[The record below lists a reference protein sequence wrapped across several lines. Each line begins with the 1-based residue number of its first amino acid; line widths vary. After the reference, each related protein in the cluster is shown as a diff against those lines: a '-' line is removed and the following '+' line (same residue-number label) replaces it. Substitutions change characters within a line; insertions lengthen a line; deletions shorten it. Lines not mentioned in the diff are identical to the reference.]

1 MTKPLRSLIPRR
13 ERNKFRRV
21 CHSNLAE
28 LFFINA
34 LQKMFHLRY
43 IRDIIPVVLS
53 REAVLEQVERLARSE
68 VLHNSESLC
77 KLLRY
82 LAEQSLEH
90 PGATIKEYQIA
101 TEVFHRSEDFDPQLD
116 SVIRV
121 QAGRLRTKLA
131 SYYAGDG
138 TEDRIVVELPK
149 GNYTL
154 HFHENPRRAKAEA
167 AGEGNGNGHNHE
179 RTPQGA
185 NVDAGLRLARY
196 AVPVLSVLL
205 ALALAT
211 LGMLL
216 WRGSAPTAQPAA
228 AADKV
233 PPSIQLFWGS
243 FLAPANE
250 PWVVFS
256 NATFVG
262 RPETGLR
269 YSSAS
274 TPTDAASGK
283 VFDHYTGV
291 GEVLAVHELDEVFS
305 RLHATL
311 RVKRGSLFSLDD
323 LKQNNL
329 IFLGSPAENLTLRDI
344 PSTSHFVFQRVAV
357 GPRKGD
363 LAIATIN
370 PQQGEPLQ
378 SLASPADQAL
388 AEDYA
393 VIGYKRGM
401 ESSRL
406 VLIIAGTT
414 TFGTQGA
421 VEFLCHKETL
431 EELLGK
437 LNAKKVEELKPFEA
451 LLRVKISRG
460 VPVETTLIA
469 LHPDQ

>member
-1 MTKPLRSLIPRR
+1 
-13 ERNKFRRV
+13 
-21 CHSNLAE
+21 
-28 LFFINA
+28 
-34 LQKMFHLRY
+34 MFHLRY
-43 IRDIIPVVLS
+43 IRDIILVVLS

-68 VLHNSESLC
+68 ALHNSESLC

-90 PGATIKEYQIA
+90 PNATIKEYQIA
-101 TEVFHRSEDFDPQLD
+101 TEVFHRPEDFDPQLD

-131 SYYAGDG
+131 SYYASVG
-138 TEDRIVVELPK
+138 TEDRILVELPK
-149 GNYTL
+149 GNYAL
-154 HFHENPRRAKAEA
+154 HFHENPRRAKGEDVV
-167 AGEGNGNGHNHE
+167 EGNGNGHNHE
-179 RTPQGA
+179 RTQQEV

-196 AVPVLSVLL
+196 AVPVLSVML
-205 ALALAT
+205 ALSLAT
-211 LGMLL
+211 LGLLL
-216 WRGSAPTAQPAA
+216 WGRPAPPAQPVAVGEA
-228 AADKV
+228 V
-233 PPSIQLFWGS
+233 PPSIQLFWGP

-269 YSSAS
+269 YSNLA
-274 TPTDAASGK
+274 TPADVTAGK

-291 GEVLAVHELDEVFS
+291 GEVLAVHELDEVFA

-344 PSTSHFVFQRVAV
+344 PSTSHFVFQRVAT
-357 GPRKGD
+357 GSRKGD

-370 PQQGEPLQ
+370 PQEGEPLQ
-378 SLASPADQAL
+378 SLASPADQPL

-406 VLIIAGTT
+406 VLIVAGTT

-421 VEFLCHKETL
+421 VEYLCHKETL
-431 EELLGK
+431 DELLGK
-437 LNAKKVEELKPFEA
+437 LSVKKVEDLKPFEA
-451 LLRVKISRG
+451 LLRIKISRG
-460 VPVETTLIA
+460 VPVETTLVA
-469 LHPDQ
+469 LHPDK

>member
-1 MTKPLRSLIPRR
+1 MESFLI
-13 ERNKFRRV
+13 N
-21 CHSNLAE
+21 H
-28 LFFINA
+28 
-34 LQKMFHLRY
+34 LQKMFHLCY
-43 IRDIIPVVLS
+43 IRDIIPLVLN
-53 REAVLEQVERLARSE
+53 REAVLEQIERLARSE

-82 LAEQSLEH
+82 LAEQSLDH

-131 SYYAGDG
+131 AYYASDG
-138 TEDRIVVELPK
+138 TDDRILVELPK
-149 GNYTL
+149 GNYAL
-154 HFHENPRRAKAEA
+154 HFHENPRHSKN
-167 AGEGNGNGHNHE
+167 GDTVEGNGHPHALPE
-179 RTPQGA
+179 
-185 NVDAGLRLARY
+185 ARPDPRPRPGGF
-196 AVPVLSVLL
+196 AVPVLSLLL
-205 ALALAT
+205 ALAVAALGAT
-211 LGMLL
+211 LL
-216 WRGSAPTAQPAA
+216 RHPPAPAPVAAPGEAVPA
-228 AADKV
+228 
-233 PPSIQLFWGS
+233 SIQLFWTP
-243 FLAPANE
+243 FLAPAYE

-269 YSSAS
+269 YSTAA
-274 TPTDAASGK
+274 TPADVAAGK

-291 GEVLAVHELDEVFS
+291 GEVLAVHELDEVFAH
-305 RLHATL
+305 LHASL

-344 PSTSHFVFQRVAV
+344 PSTRHFVFQRVAT

-370 PQQGEPLQ
+370 PQRGEPLQ
-378 SLASPADQAL
+378 SLASPSDQAL
-388 AEDYA
+388 TEDYA
-393 VIGYKRGM
+393 VIGYKRGL

-406 VLIIAGTT
+406 VLIVAGTT

-421 VEFLCHKETL
+421 VEYLCHKETL
-431 EELLGK
+431 EELLSK
-437 LNAKKVEELKPFEA
+437 LDVKTVDELKPFEA

-460 VPVETTLIA
+460 VPVETTLVA
-469 LHPDQ
+469 VHPDK